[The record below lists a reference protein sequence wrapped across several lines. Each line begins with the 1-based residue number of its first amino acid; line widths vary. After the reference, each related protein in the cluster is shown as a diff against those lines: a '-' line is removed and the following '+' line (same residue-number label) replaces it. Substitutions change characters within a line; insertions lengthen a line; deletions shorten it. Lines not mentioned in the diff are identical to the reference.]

1 MTIAI
6 SPITRQ
12 QLQRVYE
19 KGEGHFS
26 DFKAKEIK
34 PAKITKSLSA
44 FANADGG
51 ELYIGIAEISKGS
64 YAWSGFERVEDAN
77 GHLQVI
83 ENYFPL
89 GTNFRYEFLTN
100 ENETGLVLFCEIDK
114 TADVRSASDGV
125 AYLRRG
131 AQNLPQTD
139 PSQLERLKF
148 SKGIVS
154 YEDHLVNNDIDLITD
169 SAPLMEFAA
178 DIVPAAQP
186 EAWLRKQR
194 LIVNSRPTVGGV
206 LLFSEEPQTD
216 LPKAAIKIY
225 RYKTR
230 DPAGTRDTL
239 AEDPITIEGHLYSQI
254 YTAVQ
259 KTKELTEN
267 IPVLG
272 ESGLEEFQYP
282 TEAIHEVITNAV
294 IHRDYSI
301 NDDIH
306 VRIFDNRIE
315 VQSPGGLPGHVTVAN
330 ILDER
335 FARNPKIVRL
345 LNKFKNP
352 PNKDVGEGL
361 NTTFEA
367 MRKLKFRDP
376 VIVQRENSVLVS
388 LRHEKLGTPE
398 QIIVGY
404 LRKNDEI
411 NNSTARNICFIG
423 SENTMKR
430 IFQKMMDAG
439 LIERIP
445 DRPLNKT
452 GYVRGRNFPVSSEK
466 E

>member
-1 MTIAI
+1 MTISV

-12 QLQRVYE
+12 QLQRIYE

-26 DFKAKEIK
+26 DFKAIEIK

-51 ELYIGIAEISKGS
+51 ELYIGIEEPTKGD
-64 YAWSGFERVEDAN
+64 YAWRGFERVEDAN
-77 GHLQVI
+77 GHLQAI
-83 ENYFPL
+83 ENLFPL
-89 GTNFRYEFLTN
+89 GTNFRYTFLSTD
-100 ENETGLVLFCEIDK
+100 NETGLVLLCEIDK
-114 TADVRSASDGV
+114 TADVRYASDGT

-131 AQNLPQTD
+131 AQNLPQSE
-139 PSQLERLKF
+139 PSQLERLRF

-154 YEDHLVNNDIDLITD
+154 YEDHIINNDTDLITNSTPIIEFSLD
-169 SAPLMEFAA
+169 IIPSAE
-178 DIVPAAQP
+178 P

-194 LIVNSRPTVGGV
+194 LIVDHRPTVGGV

-230 DPAGTRDTL
+230 DLAGTRDTL
-239 AEDPITIEGHLYSQI
+239 AEDPITVEGHLYSQI
-254 YTAVQ
+254 YAAVQ
-259 KTKELTEN
+259 RTKQITEN

-282 TEAIHEVITNAV
+282 TEAIHEVVTNAV

-306 VRIFDNRIE
+306 IRVFDNRIE
-315 VQSPGGLPGHVTVAN
+315 VQSPGGLPGHVTVSN

-345 LNKFKNP
+345 LNKFRNP

-376 VIVQRENSVLVS
+376 VITQRENSVLVS

-404 LRKNDEI
+404 LRENDEI
-411 NNSTARNICFIG
+411 NNSIARNICFIG

-445 DRPLNKT
+445 GRPLNKT
-452 GYVRGRNFPVSSEK
+452 GYVRGKNFPADT
-466 E
+466 